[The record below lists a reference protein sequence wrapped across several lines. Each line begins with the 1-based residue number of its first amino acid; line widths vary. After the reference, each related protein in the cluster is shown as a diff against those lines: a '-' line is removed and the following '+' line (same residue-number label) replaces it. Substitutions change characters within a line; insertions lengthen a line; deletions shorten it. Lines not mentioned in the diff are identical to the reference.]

1 MEWVSPFALFRG
13 EEKAAIFPYT
23 GQRKRKRLLLLLLLS
38 FYASWERERERRR
51 RSRRRRKWRRIR
63 RIDLSK
69 FIAHTVCSDKL
80 CLKRKKIAVF
90 CNSFVESYTSTPP
103 SFSSLRDKRR
113 GKGEEEKPP
122 PFAVKANA
130 QKRERGLRQK
140 RGKLYVQCSY
150 RVYRWSFKTF
160 PCINI
165 CIIFFFRLLFS
176 TRKKIVRNK
185 TCKTVFRFFC
195 FFANEFQGRWSE
207 IDFFFSCAFIFGI

>member
-1 MEWVSPFALFRG
+1 MNGVGFAFRLISGGKKEPPFSHTQGNGNGKGSFSFSSPFMHL
-13 EEKAAIFPYT
+13 
-23 GQRKRKRLLLLLLLS
+23 
-38 FYASWERERERRR
+38 ERERETRRR
-51 RSRRRRKWRRIR
+51 RSSRRRKWRRIR

-150 RVYRWSFKTF
+150 RVYR
-160 PCINI
+160 
-165 CIIFFFRLLFS
+165 
-176 TRKKIVRNK
+176 
-185 TCKTVFRFFC
+185 
-195 FFANEFQGRWSE
+195 
-207 IDFFFSCAFIFGI
+207 